1 MIYVCIYI
9 RIYIIYI
16 YTIYTYPIANI
27 TQKALVDHL
36 IITFPHVLIEMAVTL
51 ELHLPETGPFPWD
64 QQVGRAIFCRVPK
77 TGVICFMRTSS
88 QIWGIWGGL
97 KLEMIRLSKTL
108 AASLTKHH
116 WGYRW
121 EDSAIEEGYEPKIH
135 RWERDPPGSQEVDN
149 QLEPWF

>member
-9 RIYIIYI
+9 RVYI

-27 TQKALVDHL
+27 TQKAVVDHL

-51 ELHLPETGPFPWD
+51 VIHLPETGPFPWD

-88 QIWGIWGGL
+88 QIWGIWGGGL
-97 KLEMIRLSKTL
+97 KLEMIRLSKAL

-149 QLEPWF
+149 QSEPWF